1 MTEFTKEFIESERV
15 YLKERLDFYDWTN
28 RTHLQALDEI
38 ERLQSR
44 IAELEAERRWIS
56 VSERPKQH
64 GWHFVLYNDKINW
77 DRGFVGVNFYHIDK
91 KEWSNEENI
100 EFYCEFQP
108 ELPQPPKD
116 GE

>member
-1 MTEFTKEFIESERV
+1 MMFDGYFIEQLESVIGHKPIEESHSIADAI
-15 YLKERLDFYDWTN
+15 LNEFMRLN
-28 RTHLQALDEI
+28 N
-38 ERLQSR
+38 R
-44 IAELEAERRWIS
+44 IAELEAEQRWIP

>member
-1 MTEFTKEFIESERV
+1 MNEFTKERIEETRKYFKKHKTSIASNQLTLEM
-15 YLKERLDFYDWTN
+15 
-28 RTHLQALDEI
+28 LDEI
-38 ERLQSR
+38 QRLQSR
-44 IAELEAERRWIS
+44 VQELEAERRWIS